1 MGVFDSL
8 NIGYSGLSTSQ
19 QAINTTSHNIANA
32 NTPGYSKQRV
42 NQMVNPPLDDRI
54 PGSVGAG
61 TRVDTITRVH
71 DEYIYDRYKTSQS
84 NLEFANYQNQTL
96 KEISDLF
103 PDVDDMGI
111 ANDLQEFFASWSDLA
126 NDPDNDA
133 LKVVLVNNTQ
143 NMTSHI
149 KDTSQSLEDI
159 QNRLDKEFKDG
170 ISQVNDLAYQITEI
184 NKKINKIENVRQ
196 GNAND
201 LRDQRDQLE
210 LKMNKLLNISVFKG
224 NMSPNLE
231 KTARTDM
238 GNDYNINIDGY
249 NIVDGTTF
257 HPISI
262 GKDGKLTTATY
273 ESHDGKQVDFTD
285 KIRGGKL
292 GAIVSL
298 RGDGVDADG
307 KPKNSKIQ
315 EYIDDLDSFS
325 KGLIQ
330 KVNSLYAESAQKSIQ
345 SDTYE
350 FSGSTKLAEIDD
362 INQGSINV
370 LVYNEQGEVVAKRA
384 INIDANTTLDDGTQ
398 NSIVSQ
404 MNENK
409 DDNGDNDGTND
420 LDDIFETK
428 LVNHT
433 LIIEPKDGKEGYY
446 VAIEDNDTNF
456 AGYSG
461 FNKIFDGNSSKNID
475 VAAKLKANPANLQ
488 SFKAPIEG
496 NNDFVSDMVQL
507 QYQNIEF
514 TRSNGEKIN
523 QTIEGFYGFTVSNIA
538 TDATNAG
545 IEANAS
551 EALDKS
557 INEQLKSITAV
568 DMDEELTN
576 LMKFQTSYQASAKII
591 TTIDQMIDT
600 LLGLKQ

>member
-61 TRVDTITRVH
+61 TRVDTITRTH
-71 DEYIYDRYKTSQS
+71 DEYMYGRYKSSQS
-84 NLEFANYQNQTL
+84 NLEFANYQNKTL
-96 KEISDLF
+96 QEISDLF
-103 PDVDDMGI
+103 PDIDGLGI
-111 ANDLQEFFASWSDLA
+111 ENDLQEFFASWSDLA
-126 NDPDNDA
+126 NDPNNDA

-143 NMTSHI
+143 NMTNHI
-149 KDTSQSLEDI
+149 KDTSQNLTDI
-159 QNRLDKEFKDG
+159 QTRLDNEFKDG
-170 ISQVNDLAYQITEI
+170 ISQINDLAYQITEI
-184 NKKINKIENVRQ
+184 NKKINKIENVPE

-210 LKMNKLLNISVFKG
+210 LDMNKLLNISVFKG
-224 NMSPNLE
+224 NMIPNLDE
-231 KTARTDM
+231 TPRTDM
-238 GNDYNINIDGY
+238 GNDYNISIDGY

-257 HPISI
+257 HPITI
-262 GKDGKLTTATY
+262 GQDGKLTTATY
-273 ESHDGKQVDFTD
+273 ESHDGTQVDFTD

-292 GAIVSL
+292 GAIVAL
-298 RGDGVDADG
+298 RGDGVDANG

-350 FSGSTKLAEIDD
+350 FSESTKLAEIDD
-362 INQGSINV
+362 INQGNFNV
-370 LVYNEQGEVVAKRA
+370 VVYNAQGEVVSTRA
-384 INIDANTTLDDGTQ
+384 ITIDKNTTLDDGTAS
-398 NSIVSQ
+398 SIVSQ
-404 MNENK
+404 MNEDK
-409 DDNGDNDGTND
+409 DDNGDNDATND

-433 LIIEPKDGKEGYY
+433 LVVEQKDGKEGYY
-446 VAIEDNDTNF
+446 IAIEDNGTNF

-461 FNKIFDGNSSKNID
+461 FNKIFDGNDSKSID
-475 VAAKLKANPANLQ
+475 VAAKLKDNPANLQ
-488 SFKAPIEG
+488 SYKAPIEG
-496 NNDFVSDMVQL
+496 NNDFVSDMIKL
-507 QYQNIEF
+507 QYEEIEF
-514 TRSNGEKIN
+514 TRSNGEKVT

-576 LMKFQTSYQASAKII
+576 LMKFQTAYQASAKVI
-591 TTIDQMIDT
+591 TTIDQMINT
-600 LLGLKQ
+600 LLGIKQ

>member
-42 NQMVNPPLDDRI
+42 NQMVNPPLDDKI

-71 DEYIYDRYKTSQS
+71 DEYIYGRYKSSQS

-103 PDVDDMGI
+103 PDVDGLGI
-111 ANDLQEFFASWSDLA
+111 ENDLQEFFASWSDLA

-133 LKVVLVNNTQ
+133 LKVVVVNTTQ
-143 NMTSHI
+143 KMTSHI
-149 KDTSQSLEDI
+149 QDTSEKLTDI
-159 QNRLDKEFKDG
+159 QTRLDNEFKDG
-170 ISQVNDLAYQITEI
+170 IGEVNDLAYQITEL

-262 GKDGKLTTATY
+262 GQDGKLTTATY

-292 GAIVSL
+292 GAIVAL
-298 RGDGVDADG
+298 RGDGVDANG

-330 KVNSLYAESAQKSIQ
+330 KVNSLYAQSAQKSIQ

-350 FSGSTKLAEIDD
+350 FSAFTKLAEIDD
-362 INQGSINV
+362 INKGSFNV
-370 LVYNEQGEVVAKRA
+370 VVYNEQGDVVAKRA
-384 INIDANTTLDDGTQ
+384 INIDETTALDDGTD

-404 MNENK
+404 MNANK
-409 DDNGDNDGTND
+409 DDNADNDGTND
-420 LDDIFETK
+420 LDDIFTTE
-428 LVNHT
+428 LINHT
-433 LIIEPKDGKEGYY
+433 LVINPKDGKDGYY
-446 VAIEDNDTNF
+446 IAIEDNETNF

-461 FNKIFDGNSSKNID
+461 FNKIFDGKDSKSID
-475 VAAKLKANPANLQ
+475 VAAKLKDNPANLQ
-488 SFKAPIEG
+488 SYKAPIEG
-496 NNDFVSDMVQL
+496 NNDFVNDMITL
-507 QYQNIEF
+507 QYEEIEF

-545 IEANAS
+545 IDANAS

-557 INEQLKSITAV
+557 INEQYKSITAV
-568 DMDEELTN
+568 DMDEELTD
-576 LMKFQTSYQASAKII
+576 LMKFQTAYQASAKVI